1 MTKSSKIK
9 IGISIGDYNGV
20 GIEVILKTFSD
31 RRIFDFCTPIVYANY
46 GLINFAKKELNIE
59 HSSLFGAKNISEIK
73 PFKLNIIDCWK
84 EKIEL
89 NFGAN
94 EKAAGKYALKSLESA
109 VYDLKEQNINAL
121 VTAPINK
128 NNIQSDEFK
137 FPGHT
142 EYLESQSEGKALMLM
157 LSDELRIG
165 VVTGHLPLQRVSDHI
180 SKELIL
186 EKLQQ
191 LNQSLKSDF
200 SIRKPKIAVLGLNP
214 HAGDNGVL
222 GKEESDIIIPAIE
235 KAQEDGLL
243 AFGPYPADGFF
254 GSNKM
259 TAFDAI
265 LAMYHDQGLIPFKTL
280 SFGTGVNFTAGINL
294 IRTSPDHGTA
304 YDIAGQNNADESSF
318 RTALY
323 YACDIFKNRSANQK
337 LLANAL
343 VIKKQKAY
351 REFKGP
357 KRS

>member
-9 IGISIGDYNGV
+9 IGISIGDYNGI
-20 GIEVILKTFSD
+20 GLEVILKTFSD
-31 RRIFDFCTPIVYANY
+31 RRIFDLCTPIVYANY
-46 GLINFAKKELNIE
+46 GLMNFAKKELDID
-59 HSSLFGAKNISEIK
+59 HSSLFGAKSIKEIK
-73 PFKLNIIDCWK
+73 NFKLNVIDCWK
-84 EKIEL
+84 EKINL
-89 NFGAN
+89 NPGVN

-109 VYDLKEQNINAL
+109 IHDLKEQNIDAL

-128 NNIQSDEFK
+128 NNIQSDKFK

-142 EYLESQSEGKALMLM
+142 EYLESHSEGKALMLM
-157 LSDELRIG
+157 LSDELRVG
-165 VVTGHLPLQRVSDHI
+165 VVTGHLPLQKVADHI

-186 EKLQQ
+186 DKLQQ
-191 LNQSLKSDF
+191 LNQSLKTDF

-222 GKEESDIIIPAIE
+222 GKEEEEIITPAIE
-235 KAQEDGLL
+235 KAQEYGLL

-254 GSNKM
+254 GSNKIA
-259 TAFDAI
+259 AFDAV
-265 LAMYHDQGLIPFKTL
+265 LAMYHDQGLVPFKTL
-280 SFGTGVNFTAGINL
+280 SFGTGVNFTAGISL

-304 YDIAGQNNADESSF
+304 YDIAGQNMADESSF

-323 YACDIFKNRSANQK
+323 YACDIYKNRSSNQE
-337 LLANAL
+337 LEGNAL
-343 VIKKQKAY
+343 VTKKQKAY